1 MAYRFYIFK
10 EKTIITILRIIIFLL
25 TLGTIF
31 LSYKMQTK
39 YYLPII
45 IADGVLLLF
54 YVLISR
60 TISSS
65 TNNAIKI
72 KGSFILDSENNGY
85 MVIPTVRVY
94 LISIIFTT
102 IITLLIL
109 FGPIDL
115 KEVLS
120 SINKYPGF
128 LVLIIFLIFCN
139 LLFFNGF
146 IANIILKYK
155 KNKIFDSLANGTKNS
170 MIKGISNLTVTE
182 NNEIIGI
189 YANQQVV
196 LLFDESSSEYRNL
209 INSMAQNYNNKVE
222 TYSREDVYGN

>member
-10 EKTIITILRIIIFLL
+10 EKTIITILRMIIFLL

-94 LISIIFTT
+94 LISIIFTI

-115 KEVLS
+115 KEVLITFS
-120 SINKYPGF
+120 ENIKYTD
-128 LVLIIFLIFCN
+128 
-139 LLFFNGF
+139 
-146 IANIILKYK
+146 

>member
-65 TNNAIKI
+65 TNNA
-72 KGSFILDSENNGY
+72 FILDSENNGY

-94 LISIIFTT
+94 LISIIFTI

-139 LLFFNGF
+139 LLFFNVF
-146 IANIILKYK
+146 IANIILKHK